1 MYLLNAT
8 EVNEANS
15 TQQQGSYTTG
25 AGNISRYASILSKVT
40 TRLEGCLEVA
50 SLSRQTTVD
59 YFEITG
65 RRNDVLP
72 RVLRLSGRFLSTDPV
87 EILFTNDLER
97 SIDGSLDVDH
107 ELGVVY
113 ADLAP
118 GRYKLTYVSGF
129 TADNEGVF
137 EDTPEWLK
145 SIAKACLELQYRL
158 TTKVE
163 KTPDNVS
170 YGDLLPA
177 VKREMFTLVTH
188 RAEKPRVSAWFP
200 TRSVHSAAPVI
211 VPPVDPDDEE
221 A

>member
-1 MYLLNAT
+1 MYLLNAS
-8 EVNEANS
+8 EVNEAS
-15 TQQQGSYTTG
+15 SSQQQGAYTG
-25 AGNISRYASILSKVT
+25 GGSNISRYASILSRVT
-40 TRLEGCLEVA
+40 TRLEECLEVA

-97 SIDGSLDVDH
+97 SIEGALEVDH
-107 ELGVVY
+107 DLGIVY

-129 TADNEGVF
+129 DADSEGVF
-137 EDTPEWLK
+137 VDVPSWLK

-158 TTKVE
+158 TTKANA
-163 KTPDNVS
+163 TPETIS
-170 YGDLLPA
+170 YGDLVDA
-177 VKREMFTLVTH
+177 VRREMYAMVTK
-188 RAEKPRVSAWFP
+188 RAEKPRVHAWFP
-200 TRSVHSAAPVI
+200 QRTVHSAVPVI
-211 VPPVDPDDEE
+211 PPIDPDDEE
-221 A
+221 V